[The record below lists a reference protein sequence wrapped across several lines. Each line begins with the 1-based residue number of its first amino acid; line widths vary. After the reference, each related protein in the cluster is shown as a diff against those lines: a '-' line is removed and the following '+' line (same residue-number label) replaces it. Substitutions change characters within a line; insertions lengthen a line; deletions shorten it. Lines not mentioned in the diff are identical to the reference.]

1 MNYFHFKTEQMDINR
16 CYNILSVTNNSSD
29 EEVTRSFRAMAM
41 KYHPDKNPDK
51 REWANEQMTILN
63 TAYSTLMSYRFKEA
77 EAADEVDEQESLKKA
92 AAAARDAALKKARE
106 EELRG
111 LRDEARREYLINKFV
126 QAKES
131 AKDAMY
137 RYFQYSLYNFHRRD
151 EHGNRKI
158 YDGVTLSL
166 RRAYHALKKL
176 SQLTDDRE
184 LLDHFNVFGK
194 LIFDFYRASECVNII
209 DSYNDRYEVDAYRLY
224 RKGDDF
230 LHRAQKELFFD
241 RHNRGYID
249 RKRIAP
255 DLIDAEQYF
264 RHALRLYA
272 DSSWAVESQ
281 IKLEYIQ
288 SLKSYINLFFSEE

>member
-1 MNYFHFKTEQMDINR
+1 MDINR
-16 CYNILSVTNNSSD
+16 CYNILSVTPKSTD
-29 EEVTRSFRAMAM
+29 EDITRSFRAMAM

-51 REWANEQMTILN
+51 KEWANEQMTILN
-63 TAYSTLMSYRFKEA
+63 TAYSTLMGYRFKEA
-77 EAADEVDEQESLKKA
+77 ESAVEYEDHSNRERAE
-92 AAAARDAALKKARE
+92 AAAREAALKKARE
-106 EELRG
+106 DELRG
-111 LRDEARREYLINKFV
+111 LRDEARREHLINRFV
-126 QAKES
+126 QARES
-131 AKDAMY
+131 AKDSMY

-151 EHGNRKI
+151 EYSNRRI
-158 YDGVTLSL
+158 YDQMTLSL
-166 RRAYHALKKL
+166 RKIYHSIKKL
-176 SQLTDDRE
+176 TTLTDDRE

-230 LHRAQKELFFD
+230 LHRAHKELFFD

-249 RKRIAP
+249 RKRIGP
-255 DLIDAEQYF
+255 DIMDAEQCF

-288 SLKSYINLFFSEE
+288 SLKSYINLFFTGE

>member
-1 MNYFHFKTEQMDINR
+1 MDINR
-16 CYNILSVTNNSSD
+16 CYNILSVNRKSSD
-29 EEVTRSFRAMAM
+29 EEITRSFRSMAM
-41 KYHPDKNPDK
+41 KYHPDKNPGK
-51 REWANEQMTILN
+51 KEWANEQMTILN
-63 TAYSTLMSYRFKEA
+63 TAYSTLMSYRFREA
-77 EAADEVDEQESLKKA
+77 EAAVDAEEQENRERA
-92 AAAARDAALKKARE
+92 ETVARE
-106 EELRG
+106 EAVRRAREDELRG
-111 LRDEARREYLINKFV
+111 LRDDARRDYLINRFV
-126 QAKES
+126 QVRES

-151 EHGNRKI
+151 EHGNRRI
-158 YDGVTLSL
+158 YDGMIVSL
-166 RRAYHALKKL
+166 RKTYHAIKKL
-176 SQLTDDRE
+176 AALTDDRE

-255 DLIDAEQYF
+255 DIMDAEQCF

-272 DSSWAVESQ
+272 DSSWTVESQ

-288 SLKSYINLFFSEE
+288 SLKSYINLFFSGE

>member
-1 MNYFHFKTEQMDINR
+1 MDINS
-16 CYNILSVTNNSSD
+16 CYNILSVNRESSD
-29 EEVTRSFRAMAM
+29 EEITRSFRAMAM
-41 KYHPDKNPDK
+41 KYHPDRNPDRK
-51 REWANEQMTILN
+51 EWANEQMAILN

-77 EAADEVDEQESLKKA
+77 EAADEAEEQDSRERA
-92 AAAARDAALKKARE
+92 ETAARDEVREAALRKARE
-106 EELRG
+106 DELRG
-111 LRDEARREYLINKFV
+111 LRDEARREYLINRFV
-126 QAKES
+126 QARES

-158 YDGVTLSL
+158 YDGMILSL
-166 RRAYHALKKL
+166 RKTYHALKKL
-176 SQLTDDRE
+176 AALTEDRE
-184 LLDHFNVFGK
+184 LIDHFTVFSK
-194 LIFDFYRASECVNII
+194 LVFDFYRASECVNII

-224 RKGDDF
+224 RRGDDF

-241 RHNRGYID
+241 RHNRGYMD

-255 DLIDAEQYF
+255 DILDAEQCF
-264 RHALRLYA
+264 RNALHLYA

-288 SLKSYINLFFSEE
+288 SLKSYINLFFSGE